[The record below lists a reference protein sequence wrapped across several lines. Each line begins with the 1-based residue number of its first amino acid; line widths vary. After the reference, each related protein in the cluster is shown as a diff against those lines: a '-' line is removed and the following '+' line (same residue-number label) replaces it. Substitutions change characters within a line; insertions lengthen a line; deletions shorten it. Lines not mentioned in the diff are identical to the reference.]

1 MSRRLT
7 RCQIQGGDPTG
18 TGRGG
23 TSIWKKNFVDEFD
36 NALKHDARGTLSMAN
51 KGKDSN
57 SSQFF
62 LTYRAVPH
70 LDRKHTIFG
79 RVVEGLDG
87 TLSSLENVK
96 TGEKDRPTETC
107 VLEDV
112 VILIDPFEEFAKQQS
127 EMDTKRATAK
137 VDAEE
142 DDRTTWTGKRIR
154 ADGTVEG
161 LGPADSVGV
170 GKYMA
175 QAAGIATVTA
185 EHGTLSGDWDG
196 PERRPNKKVKSG
208 GFGNFDNW

>member
-7 RCQIQGGDPTG
+7 ICQIQGGDPTG

-96 TGEKDRPTETC
+96 TGEKDRPAETC

-175 QAAGIATVTA
+175 QAAAIAPATA
-185 EHGTLSGDWDG
+185 EQGTLSGDWDG
-196 PERRPNKKVKSG
+196 PKRRPSKKVKSG